1 MSFPVNDLPSFST
14 LRGSPRKRQHHLP
27 SAPTIRQGH
36 ESLEGLS
43 HEPRA
48 SGGWWPRIT
57 FHGGYDVY
65 IYIYVWQWQEHILN
79 IVWFSSGF
87 GFGFGPYLYYW
98 IEPHSWKLHH
108 WFFLTWQLKNSW
120 RPGEIQRK
128 MGPTK
133 FSGTNIAMEITVS
146 LGNDLQMVDV
156 HGLSISIV
164 SLLRGTRRKFD
175 PRVEMKP
182 TEDSN
187 DHFRSENLQPGPH
200 LAACSPH
207 MQGYS
212 QEHLVLSCSICQKWY
227 LGTCGSFQS
236 ICFVPSPIIW

>member
-1 MSFPVNDLPSFST
+1 MIFPAFPPSVARHGNANIISRVPRRSARGTNRLKAWAMSLGQVAVDDHV
-14 LRGSPRKRQHHLP
+14 SPFM
-27 SAPTIRQGH
+27 GDM
-36 ESLEGLS
+36 
-43 HEPRA
+43 
-48 SGGWWPRIT
+48 T
-57 FHGGYDVY
+57 FIY